1 MFTVFI
7 ETDDESRD
15 DVPMGAMIPKSQQ
28 VDADDPAS
36 IEIGSGSV
44 VSLSPGEKAKEV
56 KAAVMRVD
64 NSFSTR
70 DREAQEINGSDFYK
84 NVKQRRGEERLM
96 KEVAE
101 VMRDGEPRPD
111 D

>member
-1 MFTVFI
+1 MKAPGFFANPAI
-7 ETDDESRD
+7 RRAYS
-15 DVPMGAMIPKSQQ
+15 GAEWNG
-28 VDADDPAS
+28 PAQ
-36 IEIGSGSV
+36 GLLNPV
-44 VSLSPGEKAKEV
+44 QEV

-96 KEVAE
+96 KKVAE
-101 VMRDGEPRPD
+101 VMRESESRPD